1 MCGLPKVGPLFFL
14 TAIFFL
20 SPVMGWAQP
29 DHEVPFEVQ
38 IQAIESRL
46 SRLEANSQK
55 ILANQEKIMAELD
68 RIRIW
73 TRRR

>member
-1 MCGLPKVGPLFFL
+1 MCGLPKVGRFFSLAALFLF
-14 TAIFFL
+14 
-20 SPVMGWAQP
+20 SPVSGWAQSAEDTSP
-29 DHEVPFEVQ
+29 EVQ
-38 IQAIESRL
+38 LQAIESRL
-46 SRLEANSQK
+46 SRLEAGTQK